1 MTTLI
6 PREPYSREE
15 LDGLYPKALQ
25 LQLVQIVSS
34 KYAPNFAIVIVA
46 FLSALPIF
54 IVKLDNSQES
64 DSGGPSQLLRH
75 GKLCSVDTQK
85 LLESESHF

>member
-15 LDGLYPKALQ
+15 LDGLYPKILQ

-34 KYAPNFAIVIVA
+34 KYYASVFAIMIVA
-46 FLSALPIF
+46 FWSAKPNST
-54 IVKLDNSQES
+54 VNMDNSQES
-64 DSGGPSQLLRH
+64 DSGGPS
-75 GKLCSVDTQK
+75 
-85 LLESESHF
+85 